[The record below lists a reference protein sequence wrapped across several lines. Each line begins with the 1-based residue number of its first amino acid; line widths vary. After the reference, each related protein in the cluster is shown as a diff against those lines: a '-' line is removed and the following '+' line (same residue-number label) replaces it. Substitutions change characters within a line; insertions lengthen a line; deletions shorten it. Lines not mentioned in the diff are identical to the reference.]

1 VNRVLKRPVEEP
13 PQTAA
18 ERQRETLLLWIALC
32 VLLAGTALA
41 LGFWIHTTRPENLRW
56 LWLQILGIASV
67 PGKYVVFSGLTPGAP
82 LGPGGLAILCVAV
95 DTLIALVLALF
106 VGPLRRLPWIGPTLR
121 GINLRAR
128 AVLEEYPRLRRMAFF
143 GVALFVFLPLPG
155 TGAVGGMFSGQMIGL
170 SRPMTVLAVAFG
182 TGSIAALFWGL
193 ASTLGA
199 ESEHILKSPAFVGG
213 TALVLVVCVWA
224 GWRVARRKLRRS

>member
-1 VNRVLKRPVEEP
+1 MKRAPEEP

-18 ERQRETLLLWIALC
+18 ERRRETLLLWITLWA
-32 VLLAGTALA
+32 LLAGTVLA
-41 LGFWIHTTRPENLRW
+41 LGLWIHQTRPENLRW
-56 LWLQILGIASV
+56 LWLQMVGIASV

-106 VGPLRRLPWIGPTLR
+106 LGPLRRLPWLGTTLR
-121 GINLRAR
+121 RINQRAR
-128 AVLEEYPRLRRMAFF
+128 AVLDEYPRLRRMAFF

-155 TGAVGGMFSGQMIGL
+155 TGAVGGMFAGQMIGL
-170 SRPMTVLAVAFG
+170 SRPLSVFAVAFG
-182 TGSIAALFWGL
+182 TAMIAGLFWGL

-199 ESEHILKSPAFVGG
+199 ESEQFLKSPAFVGG
-213 TALVLVVCVWA
+213 SALVLVACVWA
-224 GWRVARRKLRRS
+224 GWRVAKRKLRRS